1 MKKRLPDMRTEL
13 WRRMV
18 PVCLFILFIT
28 FGGAS
33 VSAAEF
39 LNGRIKL
46 VIHED
51 TGRFSLYYLIDMPQQ
66 RDIHF
71 WRYEPFFVDSDPR
84 TSFLAVMVNERIYRL
99 GESPSFRM
107 RIRQSAVNPAIIF
120 ESSFLLVTQEF
131 TFIKTAGSTMSNGV
145 RMNVS
150 LENRETGESFAG
162 LRFLLDTNL
171 GEGNGMTPYIIGRQS
186 VSTEFVIDSQGGD
199 PYWVSRNN
207 RFGLMGSVSAGE
219 GPRPDMIHF
228 ANWKRLNEVPWKLAF
243 TLGRNFNYLPYS
255 INDSAV
261 SYTFDPQP
269 LARSASRNYV
279 ILLAMVDEDGFFHVE
294 DAPPSDPPA
303 GNSREEDLITLR
315 DLITRLDH
323 HLAGRQSL
331 SDEELEEIE
340 TAIAGLKA
348 RYGWW

>member
-1 MKKRLPDMRTEL
+1 L
-13 WRRMV
+13 V
-18 PVCLFILFIT
+18 PVCLIVLFLSF
-28 FGGAS
+28 FGVP

-71 WRYEPFFVDSDPR
+71 WQYEPFFVDSDPR
-84 TSFLAVMVNERIYRL
+84 TSVLAVMVNDRIYRL
-99 GESPSFRM
+99 GESSSFRM
-107 RIRQSAVNPAIIF
+107 RIRQNTINPAIIF

-131 TFIKTAGSTMSNGV
+131 TFIKTAGSTLSNGV
-145 RMNVS
+145 RMNIR
-150 LENRETGESFAG
+150 LENRGTGESAAG
-162 LRFLLDTNL
+162 VRFLLDTNL
-171 GEGNGMTPYIIGRQS
+171 GEGDPAGPFISGGQT
-186 VSTEFVIDSQGGD
+186 VSAEFMIDSRRND
-199 PYWVSRNN
+199 PYWISRNN

-219 GPRPDMIHF
+219 GPGPDMIHF

-243 TLGRNFNYLPYS
+243 TPGRNFNYLPYS

-261 SYTFDPQP
+261 SYIFDPQP
-269 LARSASRNYV
+269 LAGGASRNYV
-279 ILLAMVDEDGFFHVE
+279 ILLTMVDEAGFFRVE
-294 DAPPSDPPA
+294 DAPAEAPPVS
-303 GNSREEDLITLR
+303 GSREEDLITLR
-315 DLITRLDH
+315 DLITRLDN